1 MSEDTK
7 VKREAASAE
16 TRAPDVQTLTPEN
29 SAAWVEKYV
38 SWASRIL
45 DKQATEGNDK

>member
-1 MSEDTK
+1 MSEDK
-7 VKREAASAE
+7 SKKKGSE
-16 TRAPDVQTLTPEN
+16 TPDVQSLTPEN

-45 DKQATEGNDK
+45 DKQAAEENDK